1 MPTSLALISI
11 PLSKSKLGLMGGFS
25 FMKLLVMLRALNKP
39 ASAAI
44 SFSLTSVRGA
54 GTRRSFLGGEDV
66 ATVERECV
74 GEGERVEEG

>member
-1 MPTSLALISI
+1 MGLI
-11 PLSKSKLGLMGGFS
+11 GGFS
-25 FMKLLVMLRALNKP
+25 FIKPLVLLPLNKP

-66 ATVERECV
+66 ATVERELV
-74 GEGERVEEG
+74 GEDERVEGYDVEKSVTVAVPLLSWLS